1 MRIVLDAGALIALE
15 RREQRLWSVL
25 KLAALRRDD
34 VLVPSTVV
42 AQVWRGTRR
51 QAALAR
57 ALDHCVIAAF
67 DVMARDVGLLC
78 GRTRTSDICDAHVA
92 LVATRGGDI
101 LYTGDPD
108 DLEPLIAACPG
119 PSPVMLPC

>member
-25 KLAALRRDD
+25 TVAARHRDD
-34 VLVPSTVV
+34 VVVPSTVV

-57 ALDHCVIAAF
+57 ALDQCIIAAF
-67 DVMARDVGLLC
+67 DVMARDIGLLC
-78 GRTRTSDICDAHVA
+78 GRTRTTDICDAHVA
-92 LVATRGGDI
+92 LVATRGGDV

-119 PSPVMLPC
+119 PAPVLLPC

>member
-15 RREQRLWSVL
+15 RREQRMWSVL
-25 KLAALRRDD
+25 AVAARRRDD

-42 AQVWRGTRR
+42 AHVWRGTRR
-51 QAALAR
+51 QATLAR
-57 ALDHCVIAAF
+57 ALDQCIIAAF

-78 GRTRTSDICDAHVA
+78 GRTRTTDLSDAHVA
-92 LVATRGGDI
+92 LVATRGADI

-108 DLEPLIAACPG
+108 DLEQLIAACPG
-119 PSPVMLPC
+119 PAPVLLPC